1 MQGLLQQPTEQPA
14 EQPVED
20 GGPDG
25 FGDPAL
31 TKSIEYVGERLYSE
45 EIGAEIAAAFD
56 SSPTDNPDA
65 IALIAYKLT
74 QKADEASGGEI
85 AEENLSLL
93 GMLTL
98 NEVLTVAEAAGM
110 PIDPETGAKAMK
122 RMVVMFAADNGIPI
136 EQIQKAFSQVNE
148 SELSLAAE
156 EAPDNFDE
164 MIADGDSPVGEEIT
178 QGLGDDSLPE
188 QRV

>member
-1 MQGLLQQPTEQPA
+1 MDMQGLLQQPTA
-14 EQPVED
+14 EPMQD
-20 GGPDG
+20 GGAEVQS
-25 FGDPAL
+25 DPAL
-31 TKSIEYVGERLYSE
+31 AKSMQYVGERLYSE

-74 QKADEASGGEI
+74 QKADEASDGQV
-85 AEENLSLL
+85 AEEDLSILA
-93 GMLTL
+93 MLTL

-122 RMVVMFAADNGIPI
+122 RMVVMFAADNGIPL
-136 EQIQKAFSQVNE
+136 EQIQESFSQVNE
-148 SELSLAAE
+148 SELALAAQ

-164 MIADGDSPVGEEIT
+164 MIADGDSPVGEEIE

>member
-45 EIGAEIAAAFD
+45 EVGTEIAAAFD
-56 SSPTDNPDA
+56 ASPTDNPDA

-110 PIDPETGAKAMK
+110 PIKPETGAKAMK

-136 EQIQKAFSQVNE
+136 EQIQEAFSQVSE

-164 MIADGDSPVGEEIT
+164 MIADGDSPVGEEIE
-178 QGLGDDSLPE
+178 QGLSDDSLPE